1 MADGCDGLDDVDT
14 DGIKFEGGAMTE
26 ILVDS
31 GLVGAE
37 NQHMQQLRDGEG
49 DGKGGH
55 DATWQIY
62 IPDVVRMCRR
72 TDDTMTRHVMSDKL
86 DYRTDIR

>member
-1 MADGCDGLDDVDT
+1 MAR
-14 DGIKFEGGAMTE
+14 EME
-26 ILVDS
+26 
-31 GLVGAE
+31 
-37 NQHMQQLRDGEG
+37 
-49 DGKGGH
+49 KGGH

>member
-1 MADGCDGLDDVDT
+1 MERVGGSSFEMARVM
-14 DGIKFEGGAMTE
+14 E
-26 ILVDS
+26 
-31 GLVGAE
+31 
-37 NQHMQQLRDGEG
+37 
-49 DGKGGH
+49 KGGR